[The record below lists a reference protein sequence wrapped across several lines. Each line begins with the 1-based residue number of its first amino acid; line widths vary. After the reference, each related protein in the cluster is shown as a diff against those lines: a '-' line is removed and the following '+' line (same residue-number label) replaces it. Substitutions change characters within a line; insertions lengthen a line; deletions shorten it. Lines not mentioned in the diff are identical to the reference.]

1 MKRILLAILI
11 IIGSLQ
17 ANAQVVINE
26 IYGGGGNSG
35 SLYRNDFIELYNS
48 GPTAVSLAGW
58 SIQYASSNGSTW
70 NVTALSASIPA
81 NGYYLIQQAAG
92 TGGTT
97 NLPTPDAIGTI
108 GMAAGAGKVIL
119 ANTTTAQIGTCPS
132 STNIINIVAYGSNT
146 SCTTNGFTPAP
157 SNTNSVQRTTPGAN
171 TNNNAVDFA
180 VTAPS
185 PTGST
190 NGDVTAPLITSLS
203 PVNNATGEGLTI
215 NAVIRFDENIT
226 KGTGNILLKK
236 ISDNSIVQTIDV
248 TTTNVTITGAVASFT
263 SAGLEINTSYY
274 YEIDATTFKDLA
286 NNNFAGI
293 TGNTTWTF
301 TTGNGTVYGILNTNY
316 DLDNCISAI
325 PSGFT
330 QYSTIGPQIWACT
343 SFGRNPAQPTGTT
356 AFGNAVQINGFA
368 TTNIPNEDWF
378 ISPPFDLTS
387 TNFPLLSFYSRTA
400 FNGSPLVLK
409 VSTNYDGVG
418 DPINFTWS
426 EVDGKFPLPTS
437 NIWTLSNNIDLT
449 TFKSTNTYFA
459 FVYSSTQDDGARWTV
474 DDIRVDNAP
483 TAPPASLTVNTNAVQ
498 FGYIPVGSSSTKT
511 IVVQSSNLVGNTTVT
526 SSGAFQVSKTN
537 SGFSSSITYTP
548 AELNNIPTSIYIQFS
563 PTINNKSF
571 EATLTVT
578 TATVTTREVVLKGNS
593 IDDANTLEVVNWN
606 VEWFG
611 STGFGPTNKQLQEN
625 NIKTITA
632 NIKADVFAL
641 VEVVSEARLQAV
653 VDNLNTLFGAN
664 TYSYVLSPYGSYTNP
679 FASGASPIADAQKH
693 ALIYKN
699 SVVTVTGSEA
709 LLANNLNSAGDLSNP
724 AYNYFSSGR
733 YPFMVTADVTL
744 AGVTKQ
750 VRFVIIHAKA
760 NTSPTTTSYNRRKAG
775 SDTLHYTLNN
785 LYPNDNII
793 LLGDFNDDLDQSITA
808 GFTTT
813 SYSAFVNDPSTFSL
827 PTLALSN
834 AGYRSTVGYNDMI
847 DHVALSNEMQSYYMG
862 STASVL
868 TEVTSLVSS
877 FGSTTSD
884 HYPIFT
890 RYAYDPAILPV
901 KFLSFTAKADGK
913 NVLCTWEIAESFNTK
928 KYEVLRSKDGI
939 NWETIGTVTPQ
950 FASTLQAKYNFTD
963 VNPFSGFNF
972 YRIREVSIDNRF
984 TLSAIEKVR
993 FEAKINF
1000 SIFPNP
1006 VSTMLQI
1013 AIVGETNNTSVINIY
1028 DSKMARVKSLT
1039 TSQKQITIPTDS
1051 WSKGIYII
1059 QIKTGTS
1066 VTTKQFV
1073 VAH

>member
-1 MKRILLAILI
+1 MKKLFLAFLI
-11 IIGSLQ
+11 SFVCIQ
-17 ANAQVVINE
+17 ANSQVVINE

-35 SLYRNDFIELYNS
+35 SLYKNDFIELYNS
-48 GPTAVSLAGW
+48 GSTAVSLAGW
-58 SIQYASSNGSTW
+58 SVQYASSNGSTW
-70 NVTALSASIPA
+70 NVTALNGTIAA
-81 NGYYLIQQAAG
+81 GGYYLIQQAAG
-92 TGGTT
+92 TGGTQS
-97 NLPTPDAIGTI
+97 LPTPDAIGTI
-108 GMAAGAGKVIL
+108 GMSGTAGKVVL
-119 ANTTTAQIGTCPS
+119 ANITTAQTGACPS
-132 STNIINIVAYGSNT
+132 NVNIINYVAYGSNT
-146 SCTTNGFTPAP
+146 TCTPSGFTPAP
-157 SNTNSVQRTTPGAN
+157 SNTNSVQRTSPGVN
-171 TNNNAVDFA
+171 TNNNAADFA
-180 VTAPS
+180 TAAPS

-226 KGTGNILLKK
+226 KGTGNIVLKLT
-236 ISDNSIVQTIDV
+236 SDNSIIQTIDV
-248 TTTNVTITGAVASFT
+248 TTAAVTVSGVNVTFSSTGLS
-263 SAGLEINTSYY
+263 INTSYY
-274 YEIDATTFKDLA
+274 YEIDATAFKDLA

-293 TGNTTWTF
+293 TGNTTWTY
-301 TTGNGTVYGILNTNY
+301 TTGNGTVFGVLNTTYN
-316 DLDNCISAI
+316 LDNCISAI

-330 QYSTIGPQIWACT
+330 QYSTVGPQVWACT

-356 AFGNAVQINGFA
+356 SFGGAVQINGFA

-378 ISPPFDLTS
+378 ISPPFDLTA
-387 TNFPLLSFYSRTA
+387 TNFPILSFYSRTA

-418 DPINFTWS
+418 DPLNFTWS

-449 TFKSTNTYFA
+449 TFKSANTYFA
-459 FVYSSTQDDGARWTV
+459 FVYSSTQDDGARWTL
-474 DDIRVDNAP
+474 DDIRVDNAS
-483 TAPPASLTVNTNAVQ
+483 TAPPASLTTNTNAVQ
-498 FGYIPVGSSSTKT
+498 FGYIPVGNSLTKT

-537 SGFSSSITYTP
+537 SGFSNSITYTP
-548 AELNNIPTSIYIQFS
+548 TELNNTPTSIFIQFS
-563 PTINNKSF
+563 PTLNNKTF
-571 EATLTVT
+571 NGTLTIT
-578 TATVTTREVVLKGNS
+578 TPTVTPIDVAVKGNS

-641 VEVVSEARLQAV
+641 VEVVSETRLQAV
-653 VDNLNTLFGAN
+653 VDNLNTIFGAN
-664 TYSYVLSPYGSYTNP
+664 TYSYILSPYGSYTNP
-679 FASGASPIADAQKH
+679 FESGASPIADAQKH

-699 SVVTVTGSEA
+699 SVVTVTGSQA
-709 LLANNLNSAGDLSNP
+709 LLANNLNSMEDLSNP

-750 VRFVIIHAKA
+750 VRFVLIHAKA

-775 SDTLHYTLNN
+775 SDTLHYTLNT

-813 SYSAFVNDPSTFSL
+813 SYSAFVNDPSTFTS

-834 AGYRSTVGYNDMI
+834 AGFRSTVGYNDMI
-847 DHVALSNEMQSYYMG
+847 DHVAVSNEMQSYYMG
-862 STASVL
+862 NTASVL

-877 FGSTTSD
+877 YGSTTSD

-901 KFLSFTAKADGK
+901 KFISFIAKADGK

-963 VNPFSGFNF
+963 INPFSGFNF

-984 TLSAIEKVR
+984 TLSTIEKVR
-993 FEAKINF
+993 FDAKINF

-1006 VSTMLQI
+1006 VTTMLQI

-1039 TSQKQITIPTDS
+1039 TSQKQITIPTDI